1 MLGTRQANGR
11 GGWAEILGCSHGA
24 GWQWEPG
31 VREARGSAGT
41 PGLWPPQGGGHG
53 TSRQDRKETAEIS
66 STVSLLSQGH
76 LGDPSASGTRGPP
89 PHFLQDPTF
98 SVTPPAA
105 AVPSSRFP
113 WLLSVPPGSGDPE
126 TGEWPVTCLPHA
138 GSRIQTPQLPL
149 RKPAPEPR
157 RDSGAN
163 PPSWLLKSGAARQK
177 ANEQGAGETRP
188 ARQDEEESRSG
199 RRSCGAPPPKPP
211 ARPFGHTSLFP
222 GTPPGPL
229 PQGLCTSC
237 CRPESLCPRLL
248 LHLWVFNVTSS
259 ETTPAHL
266 RRPPGLRHGLVPQGC
281 LEKRVCNSGDTMAR
295 GCYWGGEP

>member
-1 MLGTRQANGR
+1 M
-11 GGWAEILGCSHGA
+11 
-24 GWQWEPG
+24 
-31 VREARGSAGT
+31 
-41 PGLWPPQGGGHG
+41 
-53 TSRQDRKETAEIS
+53 
-66 STVSLLSQGH
+66 SLLSQGH

-199 RRSCGAPPPKPP
+199 RRSCGAPPPEPP

-237 CRPESLCPRLL
+237 CRPKSLCPRLL